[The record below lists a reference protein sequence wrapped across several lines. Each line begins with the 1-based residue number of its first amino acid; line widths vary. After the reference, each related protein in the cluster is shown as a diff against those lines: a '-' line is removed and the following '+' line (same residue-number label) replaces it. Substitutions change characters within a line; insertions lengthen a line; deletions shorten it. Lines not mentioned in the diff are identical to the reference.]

1 MHGRCWCDGG
11 PTTNPTAT
19 AEGAALPLYRGER
32 CLRLLECHYWSE
44 EEQAR
49 AAVGGELG
57 CPLTKLG
64 TVSCV
69 ITSCIVSP

>member
-1 MHGRCWCDGG
+1 M
-11 PTTNPTAT
+11 
-19 AEGAALPLYRGER
+19 PLYRGER

-49 AAVGGELG
+49 AAVGRELG

-69 ITSCIVSP
+69 ITSCIVSPLPEL